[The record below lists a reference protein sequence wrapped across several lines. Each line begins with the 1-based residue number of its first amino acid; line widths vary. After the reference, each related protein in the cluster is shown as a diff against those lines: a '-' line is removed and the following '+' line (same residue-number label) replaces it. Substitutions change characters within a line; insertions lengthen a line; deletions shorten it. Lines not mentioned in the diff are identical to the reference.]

1 MDRWQIK
8 SVPILNIVCLMFI
21 PKDNQIDDIFHN
33 YDKLMIFLLFI
44 PGKVWSVMLRPRYGV
59 PIEAWVNRSLSTIYR
74 FISLIKLRCIKSVY
88 LSPSLHDKSRM
99 WQALCNPVWL
109 RGPLNLTRCLPKY
122 SELYLWSKPKRV
134 IFGTHAPIL
143 HTGYYIQYNMIWFSM
158 IVVTW
163 SHEPL
168 WVNKIKIINT
178 ALVTYKIT

>member
-109 RGPLNLTRCLPKY
+109 RGPLTSRGAFP
-122 SELYLWSKPKRV
+122 R
-134 IFGTHAPIL
+134 IL
-143 HTGYYIQYNMIWFSM
+143 NYTCDPSPRGLFLAHMLLYYIPGITYNITWFDSP
-158 IVVTW
+158 W
-163 SHEPL
+163 
-168 WVNKIKIINT
+168 
-178 ALVTYKIT
+178 